1 MPDVDLK
8 VYERADKV
16 REAGALIG
24 VMVSAMRSL
33 SRMLSPAAWE
43 SMQRL
48 LYRGDGYEGINHRFW
63 RTGEI
68 MTCALSPHTPRY
80 MEEGRISRQAL
91 HDVLMQDVPAGIMHF
106 EKHVLRVEKIV
117 EEGHSGMRIVFEDDT
132 TEDADLVIAADGL
145 YSVRP
150 YSFGV

>member
-1 MPDVDLK
+1 M
-8 VYERADKV
+8 YERADKV

-33 SRMLSPAAWE
+33 SHMLSPAGWE

-91 HDVLMQDVPAGIMHF
+91 HGVLMQDVPKGIMHF
-106 EKHVLRVEKIV
+106 EKHVLRVEKIADD
-117 EEGHSGMRIVFEDDT
+117 GAAGMRIFFEDGT
-132 TEDADLVIAADGL
+132 TEDSDMVIAADGL
-145 YSVRP
+145 YSVW
-150 YSFGV
+150 Y